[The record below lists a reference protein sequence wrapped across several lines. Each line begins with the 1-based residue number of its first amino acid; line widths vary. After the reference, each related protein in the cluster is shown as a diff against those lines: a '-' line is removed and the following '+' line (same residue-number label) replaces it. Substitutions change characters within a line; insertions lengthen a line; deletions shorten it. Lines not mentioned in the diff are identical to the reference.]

1 MSLKT
6 TFTNYIHDL
15 QDRICGHLEEI
26 DGAAKFKEDKWERIG
41 GGGGRTRVIESGK
54 VFEKGGVNVSVVHGK
69 LNESLRKQLKAEHG
83 QFFACGLSLVIH
95 PESPMIPTVH
105 ANVRFFELYNES
117 GETQDG
123 WFGGGMDLTPYYVI
137 PEDAIHFHQ
146 TLKKASE
153 PHGKQLYPTFKASC
167 DEYFFNSH
175 RNESRGVGGIFFDYL
190 REGKMGKSA
199 SEWLVYTQA
208 IGDSFIPAYAP
219 IVRARVREAYSER
232 QKYWQ
237 EIRRGRYVEFNL
249 IHDKGTLFGLRSNG
263 RIESIFMSLPP
274 RVRWDYDFQPEKGS
288 REAQT
293 LQWLQARDWA
303 SMSTESKP
311 I

>member
-1 MSLKT
+1 MST
-6 TFTNYIHDL
+6 ANAFSTYIHSL
-15 QDRICGHLEEI
+15 QDEICSHLEQI
-26 DGAAKFKEDKWERIG
+26 DGEATFREDKWERPG
-41 GGGGRTRVIESGK
+41 GGGGRTRIIESGK

-69 LNESLRKQLKAEHG
+69 LNESLQKQLKAEHG

-105 ANVRFFELYNES
+105 ANVRFFELYDEA
-117 GETQDG
+117 GETQDC
-123 WFGGGMDLTPYYVI
+123 WFGGGMDLTPYYVF
-137 PEDAIHFHQ
+137 PDDAIHFHQ
-146 TLKKASE
+146 ILKQASQ
-153 PHGKQLYPTFKASC
+153 PFGKQLYPTFKTAC

-175 RNESRGVGGIFFDYL
+175 RNESRGVGGVFFDYL
-190 REGKMGKSA
+190 REGFMGKNA
-199 SEWLVYTQA
+199 SEWLAYTQA
-208 IGDSFIPAYAP
+208 IGDSFIPAYSP
-219 IVRARVREAYSER
+219 IVKARLHEAYTER

-249 IHDKGTLFGLRSNG
+249 IHDKGTLFGLRSKG

-293 LQWLQARDWA
+293 LEWLQARNWA

-311 I
+311 A